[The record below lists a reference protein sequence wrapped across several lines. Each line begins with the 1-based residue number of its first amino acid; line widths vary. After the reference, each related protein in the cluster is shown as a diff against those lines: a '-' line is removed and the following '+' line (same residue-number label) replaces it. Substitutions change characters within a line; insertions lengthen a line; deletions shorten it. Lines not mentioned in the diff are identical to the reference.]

1 MSQEDDVFR
10 GCSIDQEA
18 AWETF
23 LAAARQ
29 EAAVNPRYADRLPHV
44 LRIGLQIRSA
54 QRSEEWRDVWVA
66 MKDTDRLYRIRDA
79 DHIQLDIDERIP
91 TDLQIV
97 VTDKDGMH
105 VLDADKV
112 RYLLIALEPSAGEP
126 PPTIEEL
133 TG

>member
-1 MSQEDDVFR
+1 MSQEDDTFR
-10 GCSIDQEA
+10 GCLIDQEA
-18 AWETF
+18 AWKTF

-29 EAAVNPRYADRLPHV
+29 EAAVNPRYADRRPHV

-91 TDLQIV
+91 V
-97 VTDKDGMH
+97 G
-105 VLDADKV
+105 
-112 RYLLIALEPSAGEP
+112 LIEA
-126 PPTIEEL
+126 EL
-133 TG
+133 ISQEFKSRVAARAK